1 MKRKILAMTL
11 IAAMAAIPA
20 TACAEVGGTIT
31 KSAPDDVQI
40 QTMPQGTPAYARH
53 DAAVKEIA
61 DGSIMLDIG
70 EELPETATVDENTIF
85 FTSSGDVTDISA
97 VKAGEKISVFVD
109 ADTPIPE
116 IYPAKYP
123 ASYVVVGDGEN
134 YAGVDIDVYT
144 ESDSLG
150 MYLNGAKD
158 LAINVDENST
168 IVPADGT
175 KIHIDYTDLAGREL
189 AVFYSKVTMSI
200 PGQTYPD
207 KIVIL
212 PADEN
217 NIETVDCPIKPVSAY
232 VRKDAEILSASK
244 SEENGIEV
252 KTLEVKDDSESEPY
266 RINVTNAAILDN
278 SGDPVDIFDEN
289 FHNVKISAFIDASSP
304 APAINPPLYYA
315 DVVIVN
321 KDGAEGN
328 YDVDVYTKGEEE
340 GSYVNAANSLVINTS
355 ESTSIVPSNATKIRI
370 DYTDLDGRKL
380 VVFYTNSTRS
390 IPAQTNPDKIV
401 ALVSGDI
408 MEPQKGDGYLNDVFY
423 EVVKTATESEYDPDV
438 KLTRGMMVNALANL
452 ASAPKDGKTD
462 IYTDIDA
469 NAYYAPYVAW
479 ATENGLIKGF
489 GDGTFRPDDAITRE
503 QAVVIIT
510 NYFSYKGEGPVGSWA
525 VRMGYSDLDKVSDWA
540 MDGVMFCTMKEIIHG
555 REDGSFDPQ
564 ANITCGEF
572 AVMLGNIKNGTM

>member
-53 DAAVKEIA
+53 DAVVKEIA

-70 EELPETATVDENTIF
+70 EELPETASVDENTII
-85 FTSSGDVTDISA
+85 FTASGDVTDISA
-97 VKAGEKISVFVD
+97 VKAGEKVSVFVD

-123 ASYVVVGDGEN
+123 ASYVVIGDGEN

-150 MYLNGAKD
+150 MYLNGSKN

-207 KIVIL
+207 KIIVL
-212 PADEN
+212 PADEKDYD
-217 NIETVDCPIKPVSAY
+217 TVDCPIKPVSAY

-266 RINVTNAAILDN
+266 RINVTNAAILL
-278 SGDPVDIFDEN
+278 IFLM
-289 FHNVKISAFIDASSP
+289 KISTM
-304 APAINPPLYYA
+304 L
-315 DVVIVN
+315 
-321 KDGAEGN
+321 
-328 YDVDVYTKGEEE
+328 
-340 GSYVNAANSLVINTS
+340 
-355 ESTSIVPSNATKIRI
+355 R
-370 DYTDLDGRKL
+370 
-380 VVFYTNSTRS
+380 
-390 IPAQTNPDKIV
+390 
-401 ALVSGDI
+401 
-408 MEPQKGDGYLNDVFY
+408 
-423 EVVKTATESEYDPDV
+423 
-438 KLTRGMMVNALANL
+438 
-452 ASAPKDGKTD
+452 
-462 IYTDIDA
+462 
-469 NAYYAPYVAW
+469 
-479 ATENGLIKGF
+479 
-489 GDGTFRPDDAITRE
+489 FRR
-503 QAVVIIT
+503 
-510 NYFSYKGEGPVGSWA
+510 
-525 VRMGYSDLDKVSDWA
+525 L
-540 MDGVMFCTMKEIIHG
+540 
-555 REDGSFDPQ
+555 
-564 ANITCGEF
+564 
-572 AVMLGNIKNGTM
+572 

>member
-11 IAAMAAIPA
+11 IAAMALIPA

-40 QTMPQGTPAYARH
+40 QTMPQGTPAYVRH

-70 EELPETATVDENTIF
+70 EELPETATVDENTII
-85 FTSSGDVTDISA
+85 FTASGDVTDISA
-97 VKAGEKISVFVD
+97 VKAGEKVSVFVD
-109 ADTPIPE
+109 ADAPVPA
-116 IYPAKYP
+116 IYPAQYP
-123 ASYVVVGDGEN
+123 ASYVVIGDGEN
-134 YAGVDIDVYT
+134 FAGVDIDVYN

-150 MYLNGAKD
+150 MFLNGKKD
-158 LAINVDENST
+158 LAINTDDNST

-175 KIHIDYTDLAGREL
+175 KININYNMLVDCEL

-207 KIVIL
+207 KIVVLSRPEFTEINE
-212 PADEN
+212 PE
-217 NIETVDCPIKPVSAY
+217 ETSSAY
-232 VRKDAEILSASK
+232 VRKDAEVLSASK

-278 SGDPVDIFDEN
+278 GGNFVDIFDEN
-289 FHNVKISAFIDASSP
+289 FHNVKISAFIDANSP

-340 GSYVNAANSLVINTS
+340 GSYVNSANSLVINTN
-355 ESTSIVPSNATKIRI
+355 ESTEIIPSNGTKIHI
-370 DYTDLDGRKL
+370 DYTDLNGRKL

-423 EVVKTATESEYDPDV
+423 EVVKTATGSDYDPDIN
-438 KLTRGMMVNALANL
+438 LTRGMMVNALANL
-452 ASAPKDGKTD
+452 ANAPKDGRTD
-462 IYTDIDA
+462 NYTDVDA

-479 ATENGLIKGF
+479 ATENGMINGF
-489 GDGTFRPDDAITRE
+489 GDGTFRPNDAITRE
-503 QAVVIIT
+503 QAAKIIK
-510 NYFSYKGEGPVGSWA
+510 NYFDYKGDGPVGAWA
-525 VRMGYSDLDKVSDWA
+525 IRMSYSDLDKVSDWA
-540 MDGVMFCTMKEIIHG
+540 IEGVMFCSMKEIVHG
-555 REDGSFDPQ
+555 RDNGCFDPQ

-572 AVMLGNIKNGTM
+572 AIMLGNIKNNME

>member
-11 IAAMAAIPA
+11 IAAMALIPA
-20 TACAEVGGTIT
+20 TACAEVGGTVT
-31 KSAPDDVQI
+31 KSAPDDAQI
-40 QTMPQGTPAYARH
+40 QTMPQGTPAYVRH

-70 EELPETATVDENTIF
+70 EELPETATVDENTII
-85 FTSSGDVTDISA
+85 FTASGDITDISA
-97 VKAGEKISVFVD
+97 VKAGEKVSVFVD
-109 ADTPIPE
+109 ADAPIPA
-116 IYPAKYP
+116 IYPAQYP
-123 ASYVVVGDGEN
+123 ASYVVIGDGEN
-134 YAGVDIDVYT
+134 YAGVDIDVYN

-150 MYLNGAKD
+150 MFLNGKKD
-158 LAINVDENST
+158 LAINTDDNST
-168 IVPADGT
+168 IIPADGT
-175 KIHIDYTDLAGREL
+175 KININYNMLVGCEL

-207 KIVIL
+207 KIVVLSRPEFTEINE
-212 PADEN
+212 PEEAS
-217 NIETVDCPIKPVSAY
+217 SAY
-232 VRKDAEILSASK
+232 VRKDAEVLSASK

-266 RINVTNAAILDN
+266 RINVTNAVILDN
-278 SGDPVDIFDEN
+278 SGNPVDIFDEN
-289 FHNVKISAFIDASSP
+289 FHNIKISAFIDANSP

-340 GSYVNAANSLVINTS
+340 GSYVNSANSLVLNTS
-355 ESTSIVPSNATKIRI
+355 ESTSIVPSNGTKIHI

-423 EVVKTATESEYDPDV
+423 EVVKTATGSDYDPDIN
-438 KLTRGMMVNALANL
+438 LTRGMMVNALANL
-452 ASAPKDGKTD
+452 ANAPKDGKTD
-462 IYTDIDA
+462 NYTDVDA

-479 ATENGLIKGF
+479 AEENGMINGF

-503 QAVVIIT
+503 QAAKIIK
-510 NYFSYKGEGPVGSWA
+510 NYFDYKGDGPVGAWA
-525 VRMGYSDLDKVSDWA
+525 IRMSYSDLDKVSDWA
-540 MDGVMFCTMKEIIHG
+540 MEGVMFCSMKEIVHG
-555 REDGSFDPQ
+555 RDNGCFDPQ

-572 AVMLGNIKNGTM
+572 AIMLGNIKNNME